1 MFKKHGD
8 SSRNFYSI
16 TLLLYF
22 HQNPRENL
30 TMTTGIA
37 LIGSGIF
44 AKEEHLPAIQ
54 DTPSLSLKAVY
65 SRSLKSATALSEK
78 LSGVELYSDD
88 QDGKKFDDL
97 LKRDDIKGV
106 VIA

>member
-1 MFKKHGD
+1 MA
-8 SSRNFYSI
+8 I
-16 TLLLYF
+16 
-22 HQNPRENL
+22 
-30 TMTTGIA
+30 GIA

-44 AKEEHLPAIQ
+44 AKEEHLSAIQ
-54 DTPSLSLKAVY
+54 DAPVLSLKAVY
-65 SRSLKSATALSEK
+65 SRSLKSAQSLSEK
-78 LSGVELYSDD
+78 LSGIDLYSDD

>member
-1 MFKKHGD
+1 MV
-8 SSRNFYSI
+8 
-16 TLLLYF
+16 
-22 HQNPRENL
+22 
-30 TMTTGIA
+30 TGIA

-54 DTPSLSLKAVY
+54 ATPLLSLKAIY
-65 SRSLKSATALSEK
+65 SRSLKSAKALSEN
-78 LSGVELYSDD
+78 LSDVELYSNDS
-88 QDGKKFDDL
+88 DGKTFDDL